1 MADLLRACLLPA
13 VLAAAPAFASDG
25 VYVAC
30 SFETLPDV
38 VTHYPSDPLQDAT
51 LRFGGRA
58 PVTLH
63 VGQGRHRFE
72 TASVQGYGLT
82 FAPQTGILQ
91 VSLDA
96 QVLAEEQGTCLTV
109 NGPVNTAPL
118 QLATPTP
125 TPTPTPEPV
134 QVDPGKWQV
143 SKSVSNFDDTAT
155 VVLSLSAENAL
166 YDRFGQTKSA
176 ALFLRCKENTTVFYV
191 NAGGFFLSDIQ
202 GRDRVDMRVDTQKPF
217 VKSMKVST
225 DNTALGLW
233 NGGASIPVIKQ
244 LLGGETLFLR
254 LTPHSESPL
263 EMEFDIRGLEEAL
276 RPLRDACHW

>member
-1 MADLLRACLLPA
+1 MADLLRAFLLPA

-25 VYVAC
+25 VYLAC

-38 VTHYPSDPLQDAT
+38 VTHYPSDRLQDAT

-63 VGQGRHRFE
+63 VGQGQHRFE
-72 TASVQGYGLT
+72 SANVEGYGLT

-91 VSLDA
+91 VSLEG
-96 QVLAEEQGTCLTV
+96 QVISEEQGTCLTV
-109 NGPVNTAPL
+109 NGPVNTDPL
-118 QLATPTP
+118 RLGAPTP
-125 TPTPTPEPV
+125 TPV
-134 QVDPGKWQV
+134 QPDPGKWQV
-143 SKSVSNFDDTAT
+143 SKSVSKFDDTAT
-155 VVLSLSAENAL
+155 VVLSLPAENTL

-176 ALFLRCKENTTVFYV
+176 ALFLRCKENTTVLYV

-217 VKSMKVST
+217 AKSMNVST

-233 NGGASIPVIKQ
+233 NGGVSIPVIKQ

-263 EMEFDIRGLEEAL
+263 EIEFDIRGLEEAV